1 MMAEPLLRKEISMAY
16 RQIDPETGFIE
27 YKRTAE
33 ETSILNMKRENEY
46 LRKQV
51 EKLSAMIKG
60 QNNDKEG

>member
-1 MMAEPLLRKEISMAY
+1 MAY

-33 ETSILNMKRENEY
+33 ETSILNMKRENED